1 MNSYTYFFTLILIF
15 FYIKVSFSNQPVKFD
30 NAAYQL
36 SVPKILDLEDKKLY
50 LKIRS
55 LQIEG
60 NWSEVDKKVKLLKD
74 KILLGHI
81 DYDKLMHPNKYK
93 SSYDELSEWLI
104 KYNDFPIVMQRR
116 VYSLMMKRSSDP
128 KKINNEKNNVVE
140 STSEAP
146 SLDQNIE
153 VSKIS
158 RNEAIENEDR
168 VQFENSTV
176 IGSISL
182 VGASIDDLTFK
193 KYTNTLNGDDNVVL
207 LNPKK
212 VEDGYYIET
221 GWATANKN
229 INLPNSK
236 TIWTIEG
243 NNKLTPNS
251 PIKLSWTNDQNIKFI
266 KDISI
271 DDQYLFKV
279 NQTIINNSEKTYNFY
294 PYGQIIRNIAPEI
307 IDFFILHEG
316 LIGVFDDQLVEED
329 YDDIEEKKFSIN
341 ADKGWLGITDKYWIT
356 SLIPQENRKFRTDF
370 DYKNKFR
377 ANFIET
383 SATEIGANE
392 TKSNE
397 IKIIIAAKE
406 VDIIDGYAENLNI
419 SKYDLAID
427 WGWFYF
433 LVKPLFFVIDY
444 FFELTGNFGIA
455 IILITICI
463 RIVFFPL
470 ANYSFK
476 SMAKMKVLQ
485 PEMTRLKELHKED
498 KMKLQQ
504 EMMALYKK
512 EKVNPVSGCLPIFI
526 QIPFFFAIYKVLFVT
541 LEMRHQP
548 FYGWIKDLSERDPTS
563 IFNLFGLIPWDPPSF
578 LLIGVWP
585 CLMGLSMYLQQKLN
599 PTPPDPIQA
608 KIFAFFPLFLTVI
621 LAPFPSGLVIYWT
634 INNIL
639 TMAQQY
645 VIIKR
650 TTVKTAQ

>member
-1 MNSYTYFFTLILIF
+1 MDSKNVIAAISLSAAVIILYGLFFAPPPPNPDFIKNENNST
-15 FYIKVSFSNQPVKFD
+15 VQ
-30 NAAYQL
+30 
-36 SVPKILDLEDKKLY
+36 
-50 LKIRS
+50 
-55 LQIEG
+55 
-60 NWSEVDKKVKLLKD
+60 
-74 KILLGHI
+74 
-81 DYDKLMHPNKYK
+81 
-93 SSYDELSEWLI
+93 
-104 KYNDFPIVMQRR
+104 
-116 VYSLMMKRSSDP
+116 
-128 KKINNEKNNVVE
+128 
-140 STSEAP
+140 STDEAP
-146 SLDQNIE
+146 SLDQNVE

-158 RNEAIENEDR
+158 RSEAIENEDR
-168 VQFENSTV
+168 IIFENSSV
-176 IGSISL
+176 VGSISL

-193 KYTNTLNGDDNVVL
+193 KYTETINGDDNVVL

-212 VEDGYYIET
+212 IENGYYVET
-221 GWATANKN
+221 GWATTNKN
-229 INLPNSK
+229 IKVPNSK
-236 TIWTIEG
+236 STWEVEG
-243 NNKLTPNS
+243 NNKLSPNS
-251 PIKLSWTNDQNIKFI
+251 PIKLSWTNDQNIKFV

-294 PYGQIIRNIAPEI
+294 PYGQIIRNQAPDVT
-307 IDFFILHEG
+307 DFYILHEG

-329 YDDIEEKKFSIN
+329 YDDIEDKKFSVN

-383 SATEIGANE
+383 SATEVGANE

-406 VDIIDGYAENLNI
+406 VDIIDGYAESENI
-419 SKYDLAID
+419 NKYDLAID
-427 WGWFYF
+427 WGWFYWI
-433 LVKPLFFVIDY
+433 VKNLFFVVDY

-455 IILITICI
+455 IILITVCI

-470 ANYSFK
+470 ANYSFR

-485 PEMTRLKELHKED
+485 PEMARLKDLYKED

-526 QIPFFFAIYKVLFVT
+526 QIPFFFAIYKMLFVT
-541 LEMRHQP
+541 IEMRHQP
-548 FYGWIKDLSERDPTS
+548 FFGWISDLSEKDPTT

-578 LLIGVWP
+578 LIIGVWP
-585 CLMGLSMYLQQKLN
+585 ILMGFTMWLQQKLN
-599 PTPPDPIQA
+599 PAPQDPVQA
-608 KIFAFFPLFLTVI
+608 KIFMFFPLFLTVI

-634 INNIL
+634 FNNIL

-650 TTVKTAQ
+650 TTVKTIQ